1 MGQQIVPYLGLL
13 IYLGVVGFFGWQML
27 GKGTTGKVGRRAQ
40 VRSPLRPRPSGRT
53 RCPAQRP
60 RARAPHSMGAAPRQT
75 ARLDSSLTFDDIAG
89 VDEAKAQAAPAAPPP
104 PPLGPIAPQPVAQ
117 PTRWER
123 GRCAR
128 LWRRARAASPS

>member
-53 RCPAQRP
+53 RRP
-60 RARAPHSMGAAPRQT
+60 SA
-75 ARLDSSLTFDDIAG
+75 
-89 VDEAKAQAAPAAPPP
+89 
-104 PPLGPIAPQPVAQ
+104 
-117 PTRWER
+117 
-123 GRCAR
+123 
-128 LWRRARAASPS
+128 